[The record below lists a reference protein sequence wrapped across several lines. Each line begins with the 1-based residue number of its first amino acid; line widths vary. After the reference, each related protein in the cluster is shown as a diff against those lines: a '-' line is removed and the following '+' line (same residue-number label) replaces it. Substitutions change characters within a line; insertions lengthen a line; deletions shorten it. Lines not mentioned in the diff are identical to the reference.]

1 MKPFSIVFA
10 SIEDDSDLRITDF
23 SLARRLDLDENTGQP
38 LPHKIQCLS
47 GTIEFLSPEMI
58 ECTYASSATDC
69 WGVGIIAYM
78 LITGG
83 KSPFYGG
90 NRFRT
95 MARILTCNY
104 ELESL
109 PELRYISADAK
120 HFIQSLL
127 AIDPRQRMSASACLE
142 HPWLSAEG
150 VVDTL
155 YTLET
160 GWMKQLLARYI

>member
-1 MKPFSIVFA
+1 MWVWTLLTKSVF
-10 SIEDDSDLRITDF
+10 LDF
-23 SLARRLDLDENTGQP
+23 S
-38 LPHKIQCLS
+38 
-47 GTIEFLSPEMI
+47 
-58 ECTYASSATDC
+58 YATPATDC

-95 MARILTCNY
+95 IAKILTCSY
-104 ELESL
+104 ELDSL
-109 PELRYISADAK
+109 PELRYISAEAK
-120 HFIQSLL
+120 HFIQSVLI
-127 AIDPRQRMSASACLE
+127 IDPRQRLTASQCLE

-160 GWMKQLLARYI
+160 SWMKQLLAR